1 MVIYS
6 QEKVSLGHG
15 RLICFLFQIY
25 LFYRNVFLKPTIL
38 ASFLDDNNF
47 WKIVKKEGIQCNV
60 QTFKIHFESTNNLI
74 TCPVLG
80 MRFTSGRESSI
91 KPKMAN
97 RAQLGLNQAGGAH

>member
-1 MVIYS
+1 MD
-6 QEKVSLGHG
+6 
-15 RLICFLFQIY
+15 
-25 LFYRNVFLKPTIL
+25 L
-38 ASFLDDNNF
+38 ASFFNDNNF
-47 WKIVKKEGIQCNV
+47 WKIVKKEGIHYNV
-60 QTFKIHFESTNNLI
+60 QTFKSHFESTNNLI